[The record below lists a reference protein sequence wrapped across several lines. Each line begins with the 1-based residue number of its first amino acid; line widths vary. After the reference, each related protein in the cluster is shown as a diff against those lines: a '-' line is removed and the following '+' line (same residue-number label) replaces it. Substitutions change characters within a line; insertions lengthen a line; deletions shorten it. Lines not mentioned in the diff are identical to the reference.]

1 MTDSGVLSVVIP
13 TYNRKDVLRRTLSG
27 YLAQASANLIREIV
41 VVDDGSTDETRS
53 VIEQMRQVSPFPLQY
68 CWQANRGPAAA
79 RNRGMERVTTTL
91 ALFADDDMIPH
102 PDLVAD
108 HVRQHQ
114 QNPELSVAVL
124 GRVKWWPELRPTPFM
139 EWYGTAGPLFAFG
152 QFRENRELDFQYFYS
167 CNLSL
172 KTEFFTAFGKF
183 DESFNMAAYEDT
195 ELGFRL
201 SKAGLRLLY
210 SPHAVAYHY
219 QFFTFAEACRKTE
232 RAAAARE
239 RFLQTEAGSQFL
251 ERRRARESSLARRVG
266 RPLAAWIF
274 RPAAVLLD
282 SRIPLP
288 SLIYRSLFW
297 YYTSGRATSSERI
310 AQAARL

>member
-1 MTDSGVLSVVIP
+1 MNDNGVLSVVIP
-13 TYNRKDVLRRTLSG
+13 TYNRQDVLRRTLSG
-27 YLAQASANLIREIV
+27 YLAQTSPNLIREIV

-53 VIEQMRQVSPFPLQY
+53 VVEQMRQLSAFPLQY
-68 CWQANRGPAAA
+68 CWQTNSGPAAA
-79 RNRGMERVTTTL
+79 RNRGMERVTTPL

-102 PDLVAD
+102 PDLVAT
-108 HVRQHQ
+108 HARQHQ
-114 QNPELSVAVL
+114 QNPESSVAVL

-139 EWYGTAGPLFAFG
+139 EWYGNAGPLFAFG
-152 QFRENRELDFQYFYS
+152 QFRKNRELDFQYLYS

-172 KTEFFTAFGKF
+172 KTRFFTAFGRF
-183 DESFNMAAYEDT
+183 DESFHMAAYEDT

-210 SPHAVAYHY
+210 SPQAVAYHY
-219 QFFTFAEACRKTE
+219 QFFTFAEACRKTD
-232 RAAAARE
+232 RAATARE
-239 RFLQTEAGSQFL
+239 RFLQTEAGSHFL
-251 ERRRARESSLARRVG
+251 ERRRGRESSLARRLG

-274 RPAAVLLD
+274 RPATGLLD

-310 AQAARL
+310 AQAARS

>member
-1 MTDSGVLSVVIP
+1 MKDHGILSVIIP
-13 TYNRKDVLRRTLSG
+13 TYNRKEVLRRTLWG
-27 YLAQASANLIREIV
+27 YVAQTSPNLIHEIL
-41 VVDDGSTDETRS
+41 VVDDGSTDGTRS
-53 VIEQMRQVSPFPLQY
+53 VIEQMQPVSPFQLQY
-68 CWQANRGPAAA
+68 CWQPNRGPAAA
-79 RNRGMERVTTTL
+79 RNRGMEGVTTPL

-102 PDLVAD
+102 PDLVAI

-114 QNPELSVAVL
+114 QNPELFVAVL
-124 GRVKWWPELRPTPFM
+124 GHVKWWPELRPTPFM
-139 EWYGTAGPLFAFG
+139 EWYGKAGPLFAFG
-152 QFRENRELDFQYFYS
+152 QFRENRELDSQYFYS

-183 DESFNMAAYEDT
+183 DERFDMAAYEDT

-210 SPHAVAYHY
+210 SPQAVAYHH

-251 ERRRARESSLARRVG
+251 ERRRARESSLTRRVS
-266 RPLAAWIF
+266 RRLAAWFF
-274 RPAAVLLD
+274 RPATVLLD
-282 SRIPLP
+282 SRFPLP
-288 SLIYRSLFW
+288 SIIYRSLFW
-297 YYTSGRATSSERI
+297 YYTSGRATSSETI
-310 AQAARL
+310 AQAARS

>member
-1 MTDSGVLSVVIP
+1 MTDNGVLSVVIP
-13 TYNRKDVLRRTLSG
+13 TYNRQEVLRRTLSG
-27 YLAQASANLIREIV
+27 YLEQTSLDLIREIV

-53 VIEQMRQVSPFPLQY
+53 VVEQMRQVSAFPIQY
-68 CWQANRGPAAA
+68 CWQTNSGPAAA
-79 RNRGMERVTTTL
+79 RNRGMERVTTPL

-102 PDLVAD
+102 PDLVAT
-108 HVRQHQ
+108 HARQHQ

-139 EWYGTAGPLFAFG
+139 EWYGNAGPLFAFG
-152 QFRENRELDFQYFYS
+152 QFRKNRELDFQY
-167 CNLSL
+167 L
-172 KTEFFTAFGKF
+172 
-183 DESFNMAAYEDT
+183 AAYEDT

-210 SPHAVAYHY
+210 SPQAVAYHY
-219 QFFTFAEACRKTE
+219 QFFTFAEACRKTGQ
-232 RAAAARE
+232 AATARE
-239 RFLQTEAGSQFL
+239 RFLQTEAGSHFL
-251 ERRRARESSLARRVG
+251 ERRRGRESSLACRLG

-274 RPAAVLLD
+274 RPATALLD

-297 YYTSGRATSSERI
+297 YYTSARATSSERI
-310 AQAARL
+310 AQAARS